1 MQWSIKLAFARSINT
16 LLHEPEQRMLKAISA
31 ISSPQRP
38 AMPNITPEEP
48 QQPLSPKSCRLLE
61 ARTDD
66 LVSLPRDSTWGQVR
80 DQLEKIPKAKL
91 KTFLSK
97 RDSFATHRQEGSE
110 D

>member
-1 MQWSIKLAFARSINT
+1 
-16 LLHEPEQRMLKAISA
+16 MLKAISA

-91 KTFLSK
+91 KTFL
-97 RDSFATHRQEGSE
+97 
-110 D
+110 